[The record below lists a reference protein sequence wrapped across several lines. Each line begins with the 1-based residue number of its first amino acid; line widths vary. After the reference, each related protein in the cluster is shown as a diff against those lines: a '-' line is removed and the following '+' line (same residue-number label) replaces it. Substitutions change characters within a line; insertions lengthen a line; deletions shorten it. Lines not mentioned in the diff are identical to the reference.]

1 MNDFIFELL
10 KLSVMVLGVV
20 VTYKVI
26 PWIKAKTTTEQRK
39 EAAYWIEIA
48 VQVAEQV
55 YKDKGQGTLK
65 KEYVLEWLNK
75 NGIKIT
81 AGQSDILIDLI
92 VNQFNGNRWCK

>member
-1 MNDFIFELL
+1 MNEFTMELL
-10 KLSVMVLGVV
+10 KLLVMVLGAV
-20 VTYKVI
+20 VTYKLI
-26 PWIKAKTTTEQRK
+26 PWIKAKTTAEQRK

-48 VQVAEQV
+48 VQVAEQI

-75 NGIKIT
+75 NGTKIT